1 MFEGKRV
8 VLAVTGGIAA
18 YKSIYLASLL
28 RKKGAIVETILTE
41 AAQKF
46 VTPVSFNGVTGY
58 GVYSDGFQDINDE
71 IPHIYLS
78 KADMIIV
85 APASKNEIAKLACG
99 MADNLLT
106 STISATKS
114 PVFIVP
120 AMNTNMYLNP
130 INQENLR
137 RLKEI
142 GYIIIEPVSGN
153 LACGDVG
160 IGKMREPDE
169 IYNFIYD
176 YFKNAED
183 DFYSGMNVI
192 VTGGPTISKLDPV
205 RIFTNQSSGK
215 MGERICESLIKRGA
229 NVTYISYKKPANE
242 KINHIKIE
250 TTEDMLEEIK
260 KRMGDNELLIMSAA
274 PLDYE
279 FESYHDEKIKKGE
292 ALTFKMK
299 RTPDILKTIKPD
311 KGDLKVIG
319 FAAESENAYEYGL
332 EKLKNKGM
340 DMIFINNILK
350 DNVFGSEENNGIMI
364 SKNGEEKKVPRMD
377 KSLIADAILDFFK
390 EQN

>member
-41 AAQKF
+41 SAQKF
-46 VTPVSFNGVTGY
+46 VTPVSFNGVTGH
-58 GVYSDGFQDINDE
+58 GVYSDGFQNINDE

-137 RLKEI
+137 KLKEI

-169 IYNFIYD
+169 IYNFISD
-176 YFKNAED
+176 YFKNTDD
-183 DFYSGMNVI
+183 DFYRGMNVI

-260 KRMGDNELLIMSAA
+260 KRMSENKLLIMSAA

-299 RTPDILKTIKPD
+299 RTPDILKTIKPE

>member
-46 VTPVSFNGVTGY
+46 VTPVSFNGVTGH
-58 GVYSDGFQDINDE
+58 GVYSDGFQNINDE

-99 MADNLLT
+99 MADNLVT

-153 LACGDVG
+153 LACGDFG

-350 DNVFGSEENNGIMI
+350 DNVFGSEENSGIMI

-377 KSLIADAILDFFK
+377 KSLIADEILDFFK

>member
-41 AAQKF
+41 AAKKF
-46 VTPVSFNGVTGY
+46 VTSVSFNGVTGH
-58 GVYSDGFQDINDE
+58 GVYSDGFQNINDE

-137 RLKEI
+137 KLKEI

-169 IYNFIYD
+169 IYNFISD
-176 YFKNAED
+176 YFKNAKD
-183 DFYSGMNVI
+183 DFYRGMNVI

-260 KRMGDNELLIMSAA
+260 KRMSENKLLIMSAA

-350 DNVFGSEENNGIMI
+350 DNVFGSEENNGIII

>member
-46 VTPVSFNGVTGY
+46 VTPVSFNGVTGH
-58 GVYSDGFQDINDE
+58 GVYSDGFQNINDE

-137 RLKEI
+137 KLEKI

-169 IYNFIYD
+169 IYNFIYE

-242 KINHIKIE
+242 KINHIKIV

>member
-46 VTPVSFNGVTGY
+46 VTPVSFNGVTGH
-58 GVYSDGFQDINDE
+58 GVYSDGFQNINDE

>member
-46 VTPVSFNGVTGY
+46 VTPVSFNGVTGH
-58 GVYSDGFQDINDE
+58 GVYSDGFQNINDE

-229 NVTYISYKKPANE
+229 SVTYISYKKPANE

>member
-28 RKKGAIVETILTE
+28 RKKGASVETILTE

-46 VTPVSFNGVTGY
+46 VTPVSFNGVTGH
-58 GVYSDGFQDINDE
+58 GVYSDGFQNINDE

-242 KINHIKIE
+242 KINHIKIV

>member
-46 VTPVSFNGVTGY
+46 VTPVSFNGVTGH
-58 GVYSDGFQDINDE
+58 GVYSDGFQNINDE

-364 SKNGEEKKVPRMD
+364 LKNGEEKKVPRMD

>member
-46 VTPVSFNGVTGY
+46 VTPVSFNGVTGH
-58 GVYSDGFQDINDE
+58 GVYSDGFQNINDE

-176 YFKNAED
+176 YFKNVED

-250 TTEDMLEEIK
+250 TTENMLEEIK

>member
-46 VTPVSFNGVTGY
+46 VTPVSFNGVTGH
-58 GVYSDGFQDINDE
+58 GVYSDGFQNINDE

-279 FESYHDEKIKKGE
+279 FESYHDEKIKKVE

>member
-46 VTPVSFNGVTGY
+46 VTPVSFNGVTGH
-58 GVYSDGFQDINDE
+58 GVYSDGFQNINDE

-169 IYNFIYD
+169 IYNFICD

-274 PLDYE
+274 PLDYK

-377 KSLIADAILDFFK
+377 KSLIADVILDFFK

>member
-46 VTPVSFNGVTGY
+46 VTPVSFNGVTGH
-58 GVYSDGFQDINDE
+58 GVYSDGFQNINDE

-137 RLKEI
+137 KLKEI

-169 IYNFIYD
+169 IYNFISD
-176 YFKNAED
+176 YFKNTED
-183 DFYSGMNVI
+183 DFYRGMNVI

-215 MGERICESLIKRGA
+215 MGERICESLIKRRA

-260 KRMGDNELLIMSAA
+260 KRMSENKLLIMSAA

>member
-46 VTPVSFNGVTGY
+46 VTPVSFNGVTGH
-58 GVYSDGFQDINDE
+58 GVYSDGFQNINDE

-130 INQENLR
+130 INQENLKK
-137 RLKEI
+137 LKEI

-377 KSLIADAILDFFK
+377 KSLIADVILDFFK

>member
-46 VTPVSFNGVTGY
+46 VTLVSFNGVTGH
-58 GVYSDGFQDINDE
+58 GVYSDGFQNINDE

-350 DNVFGSEENNGIMI
+350 DNVFGAEENNGIMI

>member
-46 VTPVSFNGVTGY
+46 VTPVSFNGVTGH
-58 GVYSDGFQDINDE
+58 GVYSDGFQNINDE

-229 NVTYISYKKPANE
+229 NVTYVSYKKPANE

-260 KRMGDNELLIMSAA
+260 KRMDDNELLIMSAA

>member
-46 VTPVSFNGVTGY
+46 VTPVSFNGVTGH
-58 GVYSDGFQDINDE
+58 GVYSDGFQNINDE

-169 IYNFIYD
+169 IYNFICD

-299 RTPDILKTIKPD
+299 RTPDILKSIKPD
-311 KGDLKVIG
+311 KGELKVIG

>member
-46 VTPVSFNGVTGY
+46 VTPVSFNGVTGH
-58 GVYSDGFQDINDE
+58 GVYSDGFQNIKDE

-130 INQENLR
+130 INQENLKK
-137 RLKEI
+137 LKEI

-169 IYNFIYD
+169 IYNFICD

-183 DFYSGMNVI
+183 DFYRGMNVI

-279 FESYHDEKIKKGE
+279 FESYNDEKIKKGE

>member
-46 VTPVSFNGVTGY
+46 VTPVSFNGVTGH
-58 GVYSDGFQDINDE
+58 GVYSDGFQNINDE

-215 MGERICESLIKRGA
+215 MGERICESLIKRSA

>member
-46 VTPVSFNGVTGY
+46 VTPVSFNGVTGH
-58 GVYSDGFQDINDE
+58 GVYSDGFQNINDE

-260 KRMGDNELLIMSAA
+260 KRMCDNELLIMSAA

>member
-46 VTPVSFNGVTGY
+46 VTPVSFNGVTGH
-58 GVYSDGFQDINDE
+58 GVYSDGFQNINDE

-142 GYIIIEPVSGN
+142 GYVIIEPVSGN

-160 IGKMREPDE
+160 IGKMREPDD

-176 YFKNAED
+176 YFKNVED

-250 TTEDMLEEIK
+250 TTENMLEEIK

-377 KSLIADAILDFFK
+377 KSLIADVILDFFK

>member
-46 VTPVSFNGVTGY
+46 VTPVSFNGVTGH
-58 GVYSDGFQDINDE
+58 GVYSDGFQNINDE

-85 APASKNEIAKLACG
+85 APASKNEIAKLSCG

-169 IYNFIYD
+169 IYNFICD

-299 RTPDILKTIKPD
+299 RTPDILKSIKPD

-377 KSLIADAILDFFK
+377 KSLIADVILDFFK